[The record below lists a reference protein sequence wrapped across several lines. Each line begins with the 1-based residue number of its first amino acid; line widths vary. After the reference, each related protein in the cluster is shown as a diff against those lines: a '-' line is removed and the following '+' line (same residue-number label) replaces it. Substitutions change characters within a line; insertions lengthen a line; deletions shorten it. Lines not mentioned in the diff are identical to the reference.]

1 MYKVEYLPIA
11 LRDMVEIAE
20 YISFELSNP
29 MAADRL
35 SEEMIEAG
43 NRLVEFPYSYP
54 AYIPIRPLKHEY
66 RKLLVQNYILFYW
79 VDEEKELVTIA
90 RAVYAKMDYERLLK

>member
-1 MYKVEYLPIA
+1 MYKVEYLPIV
-11 LRDMVEIAE
+11 LRDMVEIAG

-29 MAADRL
+29 TAADRL
-35 SEEMIEAG
+35 SEDMIEAG
-43 NRLVEFPYSYP
+43 NKLAEFPYSYP

>member
-1 MYKVEYLPIA
+1 MYKTEYLPIA
-11 LRDMVEIAE
+11 LRDMVEIAK

-35 SEEMIEAG
+35 LEEMIEAG
-43 NRLVEFPYSYP
+43 NKLAEFPYSYP
-54 AYIPIRPLKHEY
+54 AYIPIRPVKHEY

-79 VDEEKELVTIA
+79 VDEEKKLVTIS
-90 RAVYAKMDYERLLK
+90 RVVYAKMDYERLLK